1 MQIYDLWK
9 ETHPDYKTVHTPLL
23 FRKIVGIEDFALRA
37 AIFLG
42 WVSKLLSGGGGGTLK
57 RKTIRYYEKSTR
69 LRTNSFE
76 RMEIN
81 PNSIKYAIL

>member
-1 MQIYDLWK
+1 MDAVSIKYFKGEGDGWEWPPFPSVLRTY
-9 ETHPDYKTVHTPLL
+9 ETKM
-23 FRKIVGIEDFALRA
+23 A
-37 AIFLG
+37 ARTGKRSIL
-42 WVSKLLSGGGGGTLK
+42 TLI
-57 RKTIRYYEKSTR
+57 RKTIGNYVKSTR

>member
-9 ETHPDYKTVHTPLL
+9 ETHPDYKTVHTPLF

-42 WVSKLLSGGGGGTLK
+42 WVSKLLSGGGGGGPAQTKNDKKLWK
-57 RKTIRYYEKSTR
+57 VYQITH
-69 LRTNSFE
+69 
-76 RMEIN
+76 
-81 PNSIKYAIL
+81 